1 MNFVVL
7 HMDYPS
13 VVHVVDSLFQVV
25 DPLVDTL
32 EQFLQL
38 LPTLVVDV
46 REVEALEERLE
57 PISNN
62 R

>member
-7 HMDYPS
+7 HMDFPL
-13 VVHVVDSLFQVV
+13 VVDSPFQVE

-38 LPTLVVDV
+38 LPILVVNV
-46 REVEALEERLE
+46 RAVEALEERLE